1 MSRHR
6 KIESAWKRIVAA
18 GTVAIASA
26 IALFAPSVSIAV
38 PNDSFEYFSDLNLS
52 IYAGRNIVSTLYESE
67 GTTICDGSF
76 TSRIRAGIAGKVE
89 WGMGYIPSPNADYLA
104 VGGDAAISQMGKTI
118 IGGNVRIG
126 GKSKGS
132 QPTFVTTK
140 DPTGISDTPGTF
152 QAELGKQNALMVDLD
167 GNGKRTDFNGFKEK
181 AVLPLSKDLAGRKAT
196 GAVSCSTI
204 DDVERFGTHSGG
216 SLPISIKNEGLL
228 IFQGDG
234 KSDTQVFDLDLE
246 AINAVYDENGYSG
259 WSLDFEGIPDNA
271 HVIVNVHT
279 PKNGTVNSTFHTGWR
294 TMLNGKDITVAVNDT
309 GSKIVPFRDF
319 ASHLIWN
326 FDNKANTM
334 VTVSDNMPAYG
345 YNASYLMFPGSLL
358 TGEGSFHTRIDTNGR
373 VIAGQDIIMSGS
385 EHHNLP
391 WNGSRITGEKQP
403 TPGSATIKITAT
415 VTSDGGD
422 VTHTKFDLHEG
433 DDGTG
438 TAIQTKSPDG
448 NGTVEFDPIDISYGD
463 LGGEKSKDYSFS
475 VTESGETGEGSH
487 VAKYHVTVTDDGIS
501 TKLLTTVKSE
511 NTVFKISTGTDTGNG
526 GNADSNGNVTDTKGQ
541 QTPSN
546 TPSVGETGKRTN
558 GTSASGNST
567 LLQTGIEYI
576 GFACAALAGIAVYMF
591 IRSRRIK

>member
-1 MSRHR
+1 MPKQRRIVGTWR
-6 KIESAWKRIVAA
+6 KIMVTGVIVVTSAVAML
-18 GTVAIASA
+18 V
-26 IALFAPSVSIAV
+26 PSVSIAAT
-38 PNDSFEYFSDLNLS
+38 NDSFEYFNDLNLS
-52 IYAGRNIVSTLYESE
+52 IYAGRNIVSALYESE

-104 VGGDAAISQMGKTI
+104 VGGDAAISQMGGTI

-126 GKSKGS
+126 GKSTGS
-132 QPTFVTTK
+132 EPTFVTTK

-152 QAELGKQNALMVDLD
+152 KAELGKQNALMVDLD

-196 GAVSCSTI
+196 GTVSCSTI
-204 DDVERFGTHSGG
+204 DDVERFGTHSGD

-228 IFQGDG
+228 VFQGDG
-234 KSDTQVFDLDLE
+234 ESDAQVFDLDLE
-246 AINAVYDENGYSG
+246 AINTVYDERGHSG

-294 TMLNGKDITVAVNDT
+294 TMLNGKDITIAVGDT

-326 FDNKANTM
+326 FDNKANTT

-345 YNASYLMFPGSLL
+345 YNASYLMFPGSLI

-403 TPGSATIKITAT
+403 TPGSAEIKITAT
-415 VTSDGGD
+415 VTSDGSD

-438 TAIQTKSPDG
+438 TTIQTKSPDG
-448 NGTVEFDPIDISYGD
+448 NGTVEFDPIDVSYGD

-475 VTESGETGEGSH
+475 VTESGKTGDGSH

-501 TKLLTTVKSE
+501 TKLLPTVKSE

-526 GNADSNGNVTDTKGQ
+526 GNADSNGNVTETKGQ
-541 QTPSN
+541 QTGSS
-546 TPSVGETGKRTN
+546 TPSAGETGKRTN
-558 GTSASGNST
+558 ETTASGNST

-576 GFACAALAGIAVYMF
+576 GYACAALAGIAVYGI
-591 IRSRRIK
+591 IRKRRIK

>member
-1 MSRHR
+1 MPKQRRIVGTWR
-6 KIESAWKRIVAA
+6 KIMATGVIAVTSAVAML
-18 GTVAIASA
+18 V
-26 IALFAPSVSIAV
+26 PSVSIAAT
-38 PNDSFEYFSDLNLS
+38 NDSFEYFNDLNLS
-52 IYAGRNIVSTLYESE
+52 IYAGRNIVSALYESE

-89 WGMGYIPSPNADYLA
+89 WGMGYIPSPNADYLI
-104 VGGDAAISQMGKTI
+104 VGGDAAISQMGGTI

-167 GNGKRTDFNGFKEK
+167 GNGKRTDFNGFTEK

-196 GAVSCSTI
+196 GTVSCSTI
-204 DDVERFGTHSGG
+204 DDVEMFGTHSGG

-228 IFQGDG
+228 VFQGDG

-246 AINAVYDENGYSG
+246 AINAVYDEKGHSG

-294 TMLNGKDITVAVNDT
+294 TMLNGKDITIAVGDT

-326 FDNKANTM
+326 FDNKANTT

-345 YNASYLMFPGSLL
+345 YNASYLMFPGSLI

-391 WNGSRITGEKQP
+391 WNGSRITSEKQP
-403 TPGSATIKITAT
+403 TPSSAEIKITAT

-422 VTHTKFDLHEG
+422 VTHTKFDLR
-433 DDGTG
+433 DGNG
-438 TAIQTKSPDG
+438 TIIQTKSPDS
-448 NGTVEFDPIDISYGD
+448 NGTIEFDPIDVSYGD

-475 VTESGETGEGSH
+475 VTESGKTDDGSH

-501 TKLLTTVKSE
+501 TKLLPTVKSE
-511 NTVFKISTGTDTGNG
+511 NTVFKISTGTDAGNS

-541 QTPSN
+541 QTPSS
-546 TPSVGETGKRTN
+546 TPSIGETGKRTN
-558 GTSASGNST
+558 GTTASGNST

-576 GFACAALAGIAVYMF
+576 GFACAALAGIAVYG
-591 IRSRRIK
+591 IIKKRRIK

>member
-6 KIESAWKRIVAA
+6 KIGSAWKRVVAV
-18 GTVAIASA
+18 GTVAVASA
-26 IALFAPSVSIAV
+26 IALFAPSVSIAAE
-38 PNDSFEYFSDLNLS
+38 NNSFEYFNDLNLS
-52 IYAGRNIVSTLYESE
+52 IYAGRNIVSALYESE

-104 VGGDAAISQMGKTI
+104 VGGDAAISQMGGTI

-132 QPTFVTTK
+132 EPTFVTTK

-167 GNGKRTDFNGFKEK
+167 GNGNRTDFNGFKEK
-181 AVLPLSKDLAGRKAT
+181 AVIPLSKDLAGRKVT
-196 GAVSCSTI
+196 GTVSCSTI

-216 SLPISIKNEGLL
+216 SMPISIKNEGLL
-228 IFQGDG
+228 VFQGDG
-234 KSDTQVFDLDLE
+234 KSDTQVFDIDLE

-294 TMLNGKDITVAVNDT
+294 TMLNGTDITIAVGDT

-345 YNASYLMFPGSLL
+345 YNASYLMFPGSLI

-403 TPGSATIKITAT
+403 TPGSAQIKITAT

-422 VTHTKFDLHEG
+422 ITKTKFDLHEG
-433 DDGTG
+433 NDGNG
-438 TAIQTKSPDG
+438 TIIQTKSPDSD
-448 NGTVEFDPIDISYGD
+448 GTVEFDPIDVSYGD

-475 VTESGETGEGSH
+475 VTESGKTGGSSQ
-487 VAKYHVTVTDDGIS
+487 VAKYHVTVTDNGIS
-501 TKLLTTVKSE
+501 TKLLPTVKSE
-511 NTVFKISTGTDTGNG
+511 NTVFKISTGTDTGND
-526 GNADSNGNVTDTKGQ
+526 GNVNSNGSVTDTKEQ
-541 QTPSN
+541 QTTSS
-546 TPSVGETGKRTN
+546 TPSVSETGKRTD
-558 GTSASGNST
+558 GTTASGNST

-576 GFACAALAGIAVYMF
+576 GYACTALAGIAVYGI
-591 IRSRRIK
+591 IRKRRIK

>member
-1 MSRHR
+1 
-6 KIESAWKRIVAA
+6 
-18 GTVAIASA
+18 
-26 IALFAPSVSIAV
+26 
-38 PNDSFEYFSDLNLS
+38 
-52 IYAGRNIVSTLYESE
+52 
-67 GTTICDGSF
+67 
-76 TSRIRAGIAGKVE
+76 
-89 WGMGYIPSPNADYLA
+89 MGYIPSPNADYLA
-104 VGGDAAISQMGKTI
+104 VGGDAAISQMGGTI

-140 DPTGISDTPGTF
+140 DPTGISNTPGTF

-167 GNGKRTDFNGFKEK
+167 GNGKRHDFNGFKEK
-181 AVLPLSKDLAGRKAT
+181 AVIPLSKDLAGRKAT
-196 GAVSCSTI
+196 GTVSCSTI

-228 IFQGDG
+228 VFQGDG

-246 AINAVYDENGYSG
+246 AINAVYDEKGYSG

-294 TMLNGKDITVAVNDT
+294 TMLNGKDITVAVGDT

-391 WNGSRITGEKQP
+391 WNGSRFTGEKQP

-415 VTSDGGD
+415 VTGDGGD

-433 DDGTG
+433 DDGNRT
-438 TAIQTKSPDG
+438 TIQTKTPDS

-475 VTESGETGEGSH
+475 VTESGKTGEGSQ

-501 TKLLTTVKSE
+501 TKLLPTVKSE
-511 NTVFKISTGTDTGNG
+511 NTVFKISTGTDAGNG
-526 GNADSNGNVTDTKGQ
+526 SSADNNGNVTDTKDQ

-546 TPSVGETGKRTN
+546 TPSVGETGKRTD
-558 GTSASGNST
+558 GTTASGDST

>member
-6 KIESAWKRIVAA
+6 KIESAWKRIVAT

-294 TMLNGKDITVAVNDT
+294 TMLNGKDITAAVNDT

-433 DDGTG
+433 DDGNG
-438 TAIQTKSPDG
+438 TTIQTKTPDG
-448 NGTVEFDPIDISYGD
+448 NGTVEFDPINVSYGD

-475 VTESGETGEGSH
+475 VTESGKTGDESQ

-501 TKLLTTVKSE
+501 TKLLPTVKSE

-526 GNADSNGNVTDTKGQ
+526 GNTDSNGNVTDTKGQ
-541 QTPSN
+541 QTGSN
-546 TPSVGETGKRTN
+546 TPSVGETGKRTD
-558 GTSASGNST
+558 GATASGNST

-591 IRSRRIK
+591 IRNRRIK

>member
-1 MSRHR
+1 MA
-6 KIESAWKRIVAA
+6 IC
-18 GTVAIASA
+18 AIAVASA
-26 IALFAPSVSIAV
+26 VAMFVPSVSIAAE
-38 PNDSFEYFSDLNLS
+38 NDSFEYFNDLNLS
-52 IYAGRNIVSTLYESE
+52 IYAGRNIVSALYESE

-104 VGGDAAISQMGKTI
+104 VGGDAAISQMGGTI

-132 QPTFVTTK
+132 EPTFVTTK

-152 QAELGKQNALMVDLD
+152 KAELGKQNALMVDLD
-167 GNGKRTDFNGFKEK
+167 GNGNRTDFNGFKEK
-181 AVLPLSKDLAGRKAT
+181 AVIPLSKDLAGRKAT
-196 GAVSCSTI
+196 GTVSCSTI

-216 SLPISIKNEGLL
+216 LMPISIKNEGLL
-228 IFQGDG
+228 VFQGDG
-234 KSDTQVFDLDLE
+234 KSNTQVFDIDLE

-259 WSLDFEGIPDNA
+259 WSLDFKGIPDNA

-294 TMLNGKDITVAVNDT
+294 TMLNGADITIAVGDT
-309 GSKIVPFRDF
+309 ESKIVPFRDF

-326 FDNKANTM
+326 FDNKANTT

-345 YNASYLMFPGSLL
+345 YNASYLMFPGSLI

-391 WNGSRITGEKQP
+391 WNGSRITGEKKP

-415 VTSDGGD
+415 VTGDGGD

-433 DDGTG
+433 DDGNG
-438 TAIQTKSPDG
+438 TIIQTKSPDSD
-448 NGTVEFDPIDISYGD
+448 GTVEFDPIDVSYGD
-463 LGGEKSKDYSFS
+463 LGGEKSKDYLFS
-475 VTESGETGEGSH
+475 VTKSGKTGGSSQ

-501 TKLLTTVKSE
+501 TKLLPTVKSE
-511 NTVFKISTGTDTGNG
+511 NTVFKFSTGTDTGNG
-526 GNADSNGNVTDTKGQ
+526 GNVNSNGSVTDTKEQ
-541 QTPSN
+541 QTTSS
-546 TPSVGETGKRTN
+546 TPSVGETGKRTD
-558 GTSASGNST
+558 GTTASGNST

-576 GFACAALAGIAVYMF
+576 GFACAALAGIAVYG
-591 IRSRRIK
+591 IVRKRRIK